1 MTHDRWSGDVKP
13 FPELGRE
20 AFHGQAGEFVDLI
33 APHTEA
39 DPAALLLQHL
49 CMFGNCIGRGPHA
62 LAEADKHGT
71 NLFVALVGVSS
82 KSRKGSSLGRIKA
95 QFRAVDDVWAT
106 DRIVTGLSSGEGLI
120 WQVRDPIM
128 KQERVGKGKGA
139 SYETVVADDG
149 IQDKRLLVVQPE
161 LASTCRV
168 LGRDGNTLSAVMRDA
183 WDSGDL
189 NCLTKN
195 SPAKASGALIS
206 IIGHVTKDE
215 LLRYL
220 DRSEL
225 GNGFANRFLFCCVR
239 RARVLP
245 FGGNLDQANLAPHR
259 QRLYAALDSAR
270 RRGDSAL
277 AFDSVA
283 RNLWVLVYEQ
293 LSEGRPGLLGAVTS
307 RAEAQVLRLALIFA
321 LLDEAREIGEPH
333 LGAALAVWKYA
344 AASAAFVFGDA
355 LGDPVADEILRA
367 LKAKSEGMSREKL
380 RELFQRNRSAA
391 EISRALAVLVEYG
404 LARWEPR
411 PTAGRTA
418 EIWNAVTAA
427 GAGQNHE

>member
-1 MTHDRWSGDVKP
+1 MLADGIKP
-13 FPELGRE
+13 FPALGRE
-20 AFHGQAGEFVDLI
+20 AFHGLAGEFVDLI
-33 APHTEA
+33 APQTEA
-39 DPAALLLQHL
+39 DPAGLLLQHL

-82 KSRKGSSLGRIKA
+82 KSRKGSSLGHIKA
-95 QFRAVDDVWAT
+95 QLRAVDDVWVT
-106 DRIVTGLSSGEGLI
+106 SRIVSGLSSGEGLI
-120 WQVRDPIM
+120 WQVRDPSM
-128 KQERVGKGKGA
+128 KQERVRRGKEV
-139 SYETVVADDG
+139 SYETVVADEG
-149 IQDKRLLVVQPE
+149 IQDKRLMVVQPE

-206 IIGHVTKDE
+206 IIGHVTRDE

-225 GNGFANRFLFCCVR
+225 GNGFANRFLFACVR

-245 FGGNLDQANLAPHR
+245 FGGNLDQVNLAPLR
-259 QRLYAALDSAR
+259 QRLSAALDSAR

-277 AFDSVA
+277 AFDPGA
-283 RNLWVLVYEQ
+283 RNLWALVYPE

-307 RAEAQVLRLALIFA
+307 RAEAQVLRLSLLYA
-321 LLDEAREIGEPH
+321 LLDEAREIREPH

-344 AASAAFVFGDA
+344 AASAAYVFGDA

-367 LKAKSEGMSREKL
+367 LKAKSEGMSRAEL
-380 RELFQRNRSAA
+380 RDLFQRNRSAA
-391 EISRALAVLVEYG
+391 EISRALAVLVEFG
-404 LARWEPR
+404 LARSEPR
-411 PTAGRTA
+411 ATAGRTA
-418 EIWNAVTAA
+418 EIWHAA